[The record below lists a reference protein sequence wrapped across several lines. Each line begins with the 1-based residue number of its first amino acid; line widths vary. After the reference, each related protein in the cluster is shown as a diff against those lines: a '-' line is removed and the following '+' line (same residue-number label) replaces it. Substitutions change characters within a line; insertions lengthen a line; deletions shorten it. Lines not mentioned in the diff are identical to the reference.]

1 MIRKSICGCLCPNG
15 PHFNLA
21 FWRLG
26 HDKDDGLEQSTLGLW
41 KMSFS
46 MPNCPKRDWSERWMK
61 PSHGIENK
69 EMRCVLKWRGGMKN
83 YSRKKKL
90 ISPENRKPLTTHKR
104 HVRDS
109 LLIKH
114 SCGKING
121 KLHNLS
127 ECKYGLIQFKLGL
140 VFLMMLWVFE
150 FFFFSVGFFSVRF
163 TCICTYV
170 IWLD

>member
-15 PHFNLA
+15 PRFNLA

-26 HDKDDGLEQSTLGLW
+26 HDKDDGDGLEQSTLGLW

-83 YSRKKKL
+83 YSRKKKKL

-140 VFLMMLWVFE
+140 VFLMMFSNS
-150 FFFFSVGFFSVRF
+150 FFSVGCFSVRF
-163 TCICTYV
+163 TCIRTYV
-170 IWLD
+170 IND